1 MFDEETTVSSEITST
16 GPPPN
21 RPTMRDVAKLAG
33 VALKTVSRVF
43 NNVPSVDPELARRTR
58 EAAAKLGYRPNLT
71 ASALRRLDGRTATV
85 GLLLEDVGNPFSAAL
100 HRAVENVA
108 RSRGS
113 LVLTGSLDEDPAR
126 ERELANALLDR
137 QVDGLIIVPAGQDH
151 SYLAA
156 DQRNGLHVVFLDRP
170 PVMLWADAVTAD
182 NTAGARLAVDHLL
195 ADDHRR
201 IAYLGDR
208 TSIHTAQARYDGY
221 REALELAGRTVDPTL
236 VRHDLRTVTAAAA
249 AVTDLLALG
258 DPPSA
263 MFTSQNLVTIGAAQA
278 LRAANRQH
286 TVGLVGFDDFLLAD
300 ALDPPITVI
309 AQDAPTMGRLAAELL
324 FAQLD
329 GQGPTGTIHLVP
341 TRLVVRGSGEIPG
354 PPPRC

>member
-1 MFDEETTVSSEITST
+1 
-16 GPPPN
+16 
-21 RPTMRDVAKLAG
+21 MRDVAALAG

-43 NNVPSVDPELARRTR
+43 NDVPSVDPELARRTR

-100 HRAVENVA
+100 HRAVQDAA

-156 DQRNGLHVVFLDRP
+156 DQRNGLKVVFLDRP
-170 PVMLWADAVTAD
+170 PVLLWADAVTAD

-195 ADDHRR
+195 AGGHRR

-208 TSIHTAQARYDGY
+208 TTIHTAHARYQGY
-221 REALELAGRTVDPTL
+221 LEALELAGQSVDPTL
-236 VRHDLRTVTAAAA
+236 VRHDLRTATAAAA
-249 AVTDLLALG
+249 AVTDLLTLAA
-258 DPPSA
+258 PPPA

-278 LRAANRQH
+278 LRAAKRQH
-286 TVGLVGFDDFLLAD
+286 TVALVGFDDFLLAD
-300 ALDPPITVI
+300 ALDPPVTVI
-309 AQDAPTMGRLAAELL
+309 IQDAPTMGRLAADLL
-324 FAQLD
+324 FSQLD
-329 GQGPTGTIHLVP
+329 GQQPTGTVHRVP
-341 TRLVVRGSGEIPG
+341 TRLLIRGSGEIPG
-354 PPPRC
+354 PPPLC